1 MSKGVAA
8 VRNRSSTGIA
18 GLDDILCGG
27 FPSNRLYLLEGK
39 PGTGKT
45 TLALEY
51 LLTGAA
57 AGEKVL
63 YITLSETRDEL
74 EEVADSHGWELDGIN
89 VVELS
94 AIGAQLEASAQNTL
108 FHSSEVELT
117 QTTKMMLDEVERVQ
131 PSRVVFDSIS
141 ELRLLSQSPLRYRR
155 QILA

>member
-1 MSKGVAA
+1 MNKRTAL
-8 VRNRSSTGIA
+8 NRSRSATGIS

-27 FPSNRLYLLEGK
+27 LPSNRLYLLEGK

-45 TLALEY
+45 TLALQY
-51 LLTGAA
+51 LLTGAE

-74 EEVADSHGWELDGIN
+74 QEVADSHGWGLKGID

-108 FHSSEVELT
+108 FHSSE
-117 QTTKMMLDEVERVQ
+117 
-131 PSRVVFDSIS
+131 F
-141 ELRLLSQSPLRYRR
+141 
-155 QILA
+155 

>member
-1 MSKGVAA
+1 MNKGGGR

-18 GLDDILCGG
+18 GLDDILGG
-27 FPSNRLYLLEGK
+27 GLPSNRLYLLEGK

-74 EEVADSHGWELDGIN
+74 EEVADFHGWKLDGID

-117 QTTKMMLDEVERVQ
+117 QTTKMLLDEVERVQ
-131 PSRVVFDSIS
+131 PARVVFDSIS
-141 ELRLLSQSPLRYRR
+141 ELRLL
-155 QILA
+155 

>member
-1 MSKGVAA
+1 MRQKTALDRG
-8 VRNRSSTGIA
+8 RSATGIP

-27 FPSNRLYLLEGK
+27 LPSNRLYLLEGK

-51 LLTGAA
+51 LLTGAK

-74 EEVADSHGWELDGIN
+74 QEVADSHGWGLDGIN

-117 QTTKMMLDEVERVQ
+117 QTTKMLLDEVERVQ
-131 PSRVVFDSIS
+131 PSRVVFDPSCVCFPNRPCGIAARS
-141 ELRLLSQSPLRYRR
+141 WR
-155 QILA
+155 